1 MAMRRASAVLLLVA
15 SITAHGAGTPAVS
28 RQPTPTELL
37 ARDILAELVA
47 MDTYRADDVGRTRE
61 AAERL
66 SAMLVRARFP
76 ADDVR
81 VLGLTPGDGN
91 LIARYRSAKPAKP
104 PVLMLAH
111 LDTVSTSPESWS
123 TKPLEMVEK
132 DGYYYGRGTRDIKSG
147 AALLV
152 ANFIRLRA
160 EGFRPDRDLILLF
173 TADEETTG
181 ANLVWLLEKH
191 RPLVDAAFALN
202 TDAGQVELKA
212 DGTPV
217 AFTIQTAEKIY
228 ASYALEASSAGG
240 HSSRPVADNAIYK
253 VARGLSR
260 VEPLRFPRDLNES
273 VRVYF
278 ERWAP
283 LAPPELQSAARA
295 LGAGRLDDPA
305 IARLENSPYLNALI
319 HTTCVATQVHG
330 GTSENALP
338 AHARAVVNC
347 RILPQDSPARV
358 EAALRELVAPE
369 GVTVSPVAPALA
381 AAPSP
386 LDPLVLKPVEAV
398 ASELWPGIPVLPEM
412 SPGASD
418 GLYLRAA
425 GIPTYGV
432 GAVPE
437 DPDDDSSHA
446 PDERI
451 RIDAFNQ
458 SLEFWYRLTRRLAE

>member
-1 MAMRRASAVLLLVA
+1 MQRASAVLLLVISVTVQA
-15 SITAHGAGTPAVS
+15 AGTAANGD
-28 RQPTPTELL
+28 RFTPTELL
-37 ARDILAELVA
+37 ARDILVELVA
-47 MDTYRADDVGRTRE
+47 MDTYRRDDNGRTRD

-66 SAMLVRARFP
+66 AAMLVRARFP
-76 ADDVR
+76 ADDVQ
-81 VLGLTPGDGN
+81 VLGLAPGDGN
-91 LIARYRSAKPAKP
+91 LIARYRSAKPTQA

-123 TKPLEMVEK
+123 TSPLELVEK

-160 EGFRPDRDLILLF
+160 EGFRPDRDLVLLF

-181 ANLVWLLEKH
+181 ANLLWLLEKH

-202 TDAGQVELKA
+202 TDAGQVELRA

-228 ASYALEASSAGG
+228 ASYALEATGAGG

-253 VARGLSR
+253 LARGLYR
-260 VEPLRFPRDLNES
+260 VEQLRFPRELNES

-283 LAPPELQSAARA
+283 LAPPDLQPAARA

-305 IARLENSPYLNALI
+305 IVRLEDSPYLNALI
-319 HTTCVATQVHG
+319 HTTCVATQLRG

-338 AHARAVVNC
+338 VHARAVVNC
-347 RILPQDSPARV
+347 RILPQDSPAGV
-358 EAALRELVAPE
+358 EATLRELVAPD
-369 GVTVSPVAPALA
+369 GVTISPVAPALSA
-381 AAPSP
+381 KPSP
-386 LDPLVLKPVEAV
+386 LDPQVLGPVEAV
-398 ASELWPGIPVLPEM
+398 AHELWPGIPVLPEM

-451 RIDAFNQ
+451 RVEAFNQ
-458 SLEFWYRLTRRLAE
+458 SLEYWYRLTRRLAE

>member
-1 MAMRRASAVLLLVA
+1 MTLRHASAVLLLVA
-15 SITAHGAGTPAVS
+15 CAPALAAGTTLVPT
-28 RQPTPTELL
+28 PTPTETL

-47 MDTYRADDVGRTRE
+47 TDTYRADDIGRTRD
-61 AAERL
+61 AAQRL
-66 SAMLVRARFP
+66 AAILVRARFP
-76 ADDVR
+76 AADVQ

-91 LIARYRSAKPAKP
+91 LIARYRSANPTQP

-111 LDTVSTSPESWS
+111 LDTVSTSPESWD
-123 TKPLEMVEK
+123 TDPLEMVEK

-160 EGFRPDRDLILLF
+160 EDFQPNRDLILLF
-173 TADEETTG
+173 TADEETTA

-191 RPLVDAAFALN
+191 RPLIDAAYALN
-202 TDAGQVELKA
+202 TDAGQVELKP
-212 DGTPV
+212 DGTAA
-217 AFTIQTAEKIY
+217 AFTIQTAEKVY
-228 ASYALEASSAGG
+228 ASFALEAVSAGG
-240 HSSRPVADNAIYK
+240 HSSRPAADNAIYK
-253 VARGLSR
+253 LARGLSR
-260 VEPLRFPRDLNES
+260 VEQLRFPRDLNES

-283 LAPPELQSAARA
+283 LAPPELESAARA

-305 IARLENSPYLNALI
+305 ISRLEDSPYLNALI
-319 HTTCVATQVHG
+319 RTTCVATQLRG

-347 RILPQDSPARV
+347 RVLPQSSPAAV
-358 EAALRELVAPE
+358 EATLRDLVAAD

-381 AAPSP
+381 ADVSP
-386 LDPLVLKPVEAV
+386 LDPQVLGPVEAV
-398 ASELWPGIPVLPEM
+398 ANELWPAIPVLPEM

-437 DPDDDSSHA
+437 DPDEDTSHA
-446 PDERI
+446 PNERI
-451 RIDAFNQ
+451 RVEAFNQ
-458 SLEFWYRLTRRLAE
+458 ALEFWYRLTRRVAE

>member
-1 MAMRRASAVLLLVA
+1 MQRASAFFLLVA
-15 SITAHGAGTPAVS
+15 SVMACAAETPAS
-28 RQPTPTELL
+28 GNQSTPTELL

-47 MDTYRADDVGRTRE
+47 MDTYRADDTGRTRE

-66 SAMLVRARFP
+66 AAMLVRARFP
-76 ADDVR
+76 ADDVQ
-81 VLGLTPGDGN
+81 VLGLAPGDGN
-91 LIARYRSAKPAKP
+91 LIARYRSARPTRP

-123 TKPLEMVEK
+123 TNPLELVEK

-202 TDAGQVELKA
+202 TDAGQVELRA
-212 DGTPV
+212 DGSPV

-228 ASYALEASSAGG
+228 ASYALEADSPGG

-253 VARGLSR
+253 LARGLAR
-260 VEPLRFPRDLNES
+260 VAQLRFPRDLNES

-305 IARLENSPYLNALI
+305 LARLEDSPYLNALI
-319 HTTCVATQVHG
+319 HTTCVATQLRG

-338 AHARAVVNC
+338 VHARAVVNC
-347 RILPQDSPARV
+347 RILPQTSPADV
-358 EAALRELVAPE
+358 ETALRDLVAPD

-386 LDPLVLKPVEAV
+386 LDPLVLEPVEAV
-398 ASELWPGIPVLPEM
+398 AKGLWPGIPVLPEM

-451 RIDAFNQ
+451 RVEAFNK
-458 SLEFWYRLTRRLAE
+458 SLEYWYRLTRRLSE

>member
-1 MAMRRASAVLLLVA
+1 MTLWRARAALLLVA
-15 SITAHGAGTPAVS
+15 VPALAAGTATGN
-28 RQPTPTELL
+28 RATPTELL

-47 MDTYRADDVGRTRE
+47 TDTYRADDTGRTRD

-66 SAMLVRARFP
+66 AAILVRARFP
-76 ADDVR
+76 ADDVQ

-91 LIARYRSAKPAKP
+91 LVARYRSANPTQP

-111 LDTVSTSPESWS
+111 LDTVSTSPEFWTTS
-123 TKPLEMVEK
+123 PLELVEK

-160 EGFRPDRDLILLF
+160 EGFQPNRDLILLF
-173 TADEETTG
+173 TADEETTA

-191 RPLVDAAFALN
+191 RPLIDAAFALN
-202 TDAGQVELKA
+202 TDAGQVELTA
-212 DGTPV
+212 DGKPV
-217 AFTIQTAEKIY
+217 AFTIQTAEKVY
-228 ASYALEASSAGG
+228 ASYALEATSAGG
-240 HSSRPVADNAIYK
+240 HSSRPAADNAIYK
-253 VARGLSR
+253 LARGLSR
-260 VEPLRFPRDLNES
+260 VEQLRFPRDLNES

-295 LGAGRLDDPA
+295 LGAGRLDDPTTG
-305 IARLENSPYLNALI
+305 RLENSPYLNALI
-319 HTTCVATQVHG
+319 RTTCVATQLRG

-347 RILPQDSPARV
+347 RILPQSSPAAV
-358 EAALRELVAPE
+358 EATLRHLVAAD
-369 GVTVSPVAPALA
+369 GVSVSPVAPALT

-386 LDPLVLKPVEAV
+386 LDPQVLDPVEAI
-398 ASELWPGIPVLPEM
+398 ANELWPGIPVLPEM

-437 DPDDDSSHA
+437 DPDEDTSHA

-451 RIDAFNQ
+451 RVEAFNQ
-458 SLEFWYRLTRRLAE
+458 SLEYWYRLTRRLAE